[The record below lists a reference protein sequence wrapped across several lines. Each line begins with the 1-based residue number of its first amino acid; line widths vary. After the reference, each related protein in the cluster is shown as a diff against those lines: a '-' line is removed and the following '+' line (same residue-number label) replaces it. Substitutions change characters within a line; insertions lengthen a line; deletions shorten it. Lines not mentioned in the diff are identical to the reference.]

1 MDLFDKLDVYSSNIA
16 IIDENLKAH
25 TYKNLLVSAD
35 KLGKN
40 IREREAVFL
49 ICKNSYE
56 FVAAY
61 VGLIRAKV
69 VIFFINN
76 SIAKEKLHYLINHYK
91 PNYVLAPKEKNLP
104 NIKLKKNI

>member
-40 IREREAVFL
+40 IKKRKTIFL

-56 FVAAY
+56 FIFSY
-61 VGLIRAKV
+61 VGLVRAKA
-69 VIFFINN
+69 VIFLINH
-76 SIAKEKLHYLINHYK
+76 SISKEKLKYLIYFIIKNEM
-91 PNYVLAPKEKNLP
+91 VLLM
-104 NIKLKKNI
+104 